1 LASVVLQDSESSV
14 HISQTFVDLE
24 LGELQ
29 HFRRL
34 AVVPLVRRRVSQ
46 HCETGAWYLT
56 LDEATSRGLVTIRE
70 VDGGGR
76 VPEVQVTNIAD
87 QPVLFIDGDELIGAK
102 QNRVVN
108 LTILVPAFTTLKIPV
123 SCVEA
128 GRWKARSHTFIPA
141 RHMEFAAA
149 RASRM
154 DQVSSSLTACGMA
167 IPDQAAVWNKV
178 HLKSVA
184 LPTHSPTSAMAD
196 IFERHASSVEDYVRR
211 FESVPGQVGA
221 IMAIGGEAV
230 GVEILD
236 HPRTLAALL
245 PKILRGYG
253 LDAIEP
259 PRSPGCEP
267 EPTILQAS
275 NLLALVADAS
285 ASAETFPGVG
295 LGETLRLRSNG
306 VTGAALILN
315 HQVVHLSAFTQEYG
329 R

>member
-1 LASVVLQDSESSV
+1 M
-14 HISQTFVDLE
+14 HISQTFIDLE
-24 LGELQ
+24 LGETQ
-29 HFRRL
+29 QYRRL
-34 AVVPLVRRRVSQ
+34 AVVPLVRRRDSQ
-46 HCETGAWYLT
+46 HSETEAWYLT
-56 LDEATSRGLVTIRE
+56 LDEATARGVVTIRE

-76 VPEVQVTNIAD
+76 VPEVQVTNIGD
-87 QPVLFIDGDELIGAK
+87 RPVLFIDGDELIGAK

-128 GRWKARSHTFIPA
+128 GRWRTTSHTFTPA

-167 IPDQAAVWNKV
+167 VPDQAAVWNKV
-178 HLKSVA
+178 HLKRAA
-184 LPTHSPTSAMAD
+184 LPTPSPTSAMAD
-196 IFERHASSVEDYVRR
+196 IFERHSSSVEDHVRR

-221 IMAIGGEAV
+221 IMAIGGQVV

-236 HPRTLAALL
+236 HPRTLAALF

-253 LDAIEP
+253 LDAIES
-259 PRSPGCEP
+259 PRSTDCEP
-267 EPTILQAS
+267 EPTTLQAS
-275 NLLALVADAS
+275 NLLARVADAS

-306 VTGAALILN
+306 VTGAALIAN
-315 HQVVHLSAFTQEYG
+315 GRIVHLSAFTQEYA